1 MKILEAISFGAIAL
15 SIHIIAI
22 SFVFPEILGS
32 NQKDEDGERETITLS
47 SLSFSASD
55 LVKVWDTPPETKSE
69 VSVLQSVN
77 QFQNMKLP
85 LTTVEIDAEIEIE
98 PLSKPQLLQN
108 NQIDGSPQIPTALSA
123 TVQSSMSIDKVS
135 FQNNDEGSL
144 NLPDKIDANPII
156 EKISNSQ
163 QKPTL
168 EIFKPQIDTSSMIP
182 VTQPKEVNL
191 KTKIAS
197 LPEKPAS
204 ALKKSQK
211 KQPQKTENQV
221 NLSSKDTKIIK
232 ENLYSWGSKIHSAIE
247 RQKFYPSGT
256 RAQGRVI
263 LNLIVQSDGRLVKTE
278 VFKSSGTALLDN
290 AALTAVKR
298 ANLPVAPGGLTEDKY
313 RFQIPIK
320 MSRN

>member
-55 LVKVWDTPPETKSE
+55 LVKAWDTPPETKSE
-69 VSVLQSVN
+69 VSALRSVN

-85 LTTVEIDAEIEIE
+85 LTTVEVDAEIEIE

-108 NQIDGSPQIPTALSA
+108 NQIADSPQIPTPFSA
-123 TVQSSMSIDKVS
+123 TAYSSVSIDKVS
-135 FQNNDEGSL
+135 FQNNDKGSL
-144 NLPDKIDANPII
+144 NLSDKIDANPIA
-156 EKISNSQ
+156 EKFSNSQ
-163 QKPTL
+163 QKPTVETL
-168 EIFKPQIDTSSMIP
+168 KPQIDTSTMIP
-182 VTQPKEVNL
+182 VTQPQKAHVE
-191 KTKIAS
+191 TEIAS

-204 ALKKSQK
+204 GSAKSLNR
-211 KQPQKTENQV
+211 QPQKIENQV

-232 ENLYSWGSKIHSAIE
+232 ENLYSWGSKIHGAIE

-263 LNLIVQSDGRLVKTE
+263 LNLIVHSDGRLVKTE
-278 VFKSSGTALLDN
+278 IFKSSGTALLDN

-298 ANLPVAPGGLTEDKY
+298 ANFPEAPEGLIEDKY

>member
-22 SFVFPEILGS
+22 SFFFPEILGS

-69 VSVLQSVN
+69 VSALRSVN

-85 LTTVEIDAEIEIE
+85 LTTVEVDAEIEIG

-108 NQIDGSPQIPTALSA
+108 NQIADSPQIPSAFSA
-123 TVQSSMSIDKVS
+123 TVYSSVSIDKVS
-135 FQNNDEGSL
+135 FQNNDKASL
-144 NLPDKIDANPII
+144 VLPDKIDANPII

-168 EIFKPQIDTSSMIP
+168 ETLKPQIDTSTMIP
-182 VTQPKEVNL
+182 VTQPQKAHVE
-191 KTKIAS
+191 TEIAS

-204 ALKKSQK
+204 ESAKPLNR
-211 KQPQKTENQV
+211 QPQKIENQV

-232 ENLYSWGSKIHSAIE
+232 ENLYSWGSKIHGAIE

-278 VFKSSGTALLDN
+278 IFKSSGTALLDN

-298 ANLPVAPGGLTEDKY
+298 ANLPVAPEGLTEDKY

>member
-1 MKILEAISFGAIAL
+1 MKIFEAISFGAIAL
-15 SIHIIAI
+15 SLHITVI

-55 LVKVWDTPPETKSE
+55 LVKTWNTPPEIKSE
-69 VSVLQSVN
+69 VSTLRSVN
-77 QFQNMKLP
+77 QFQNMKLL
-85 LTTVEIDAEIEIE
+85 LTTGEVDSEIEIE

-108 NQIDGSPQIPTALSA
+108 NQIADSPQIPSAFSA
-123 TVQSSMSIDKVS
+123 TVYSTVSIDKVS
-135 FQNNDEGSL
+135 FQNNDKASL

-168 EIFKPQIDTSSMIP
+168 ETLKPQIDTSTMIP
-182 VTQPKEVNL
+182 VVQPKKVHVE
-191 KTKIAS
+191 TEIAN
-197 LPEKPAS
+197 LPEKPVS
-204 ALKKSQK
+204 ALEKSPK
-211 KQPQKTENQV
+211 KQSKKIENQV

-232 ENLYSWGSKIHSAIE
+232 ENLYSWGSKIHGAIE

-278 VFKSSGTALLDN
+278 IFKSSGTALLDN

-298 ANLPVAPGGLTEDKY
+298 ANLPVAPEGLTEDKY

>member
-15 SIHIIAI
+15 SLHITVI

-55 LVKVWDTPPETKSE
+55 LVKTWNTPPEIKSE
-69 VSVLQSVN
+69 VSTLRSVN
-77 QFQNMKLP
+77 QFQNMKLL
-85 LTTVEIDAEIEIE
+85 LTTGEVDSEIEIE

-108 NQIDGSPQIPTALSA
+108 NQIADSPQIPTPFSA
-123 TVQSSMSIDKVS
+123 TAYSSVSIDKVS
-135 FQNNDEGSL
+135 FQNNDKGSL
-144 NLPDKIDANPII
+144 NLSDKIDANPIA
-156 EKISNSQ
+156 EKFSNSQ
-163 QKPTL
+163 QKPTVETL
-168 EIFKPQIDTSSMIP
+168 KPQIDTSTMIP
-182 VTQPKEVNL
+182 VTQPQKAHVE
-191 KTKIAS
+191 TEIAS

-204 ALKKSQK
+204 GSAKSLNR
-211 KQPQKTENQV
+211 QPQKIENQV

-232 ENLYSWGSKIHSAIE
+232 ENLYSWGSKIHRAIE

-263 LNLIVQSDGRLVKTE
+263 LNLIVHSDGRLVKTE
-278 VFKSSGTALLDN
+278 IFKSSGKALLDN

-298 ANLPVAPGGLTEDKY
+298 ANFPVAPEGLIEDNY

>member
-15 SIHIIAI
+15 SLHITVI
-22 SFVFPEILGS
+22 SFFFPELLS
-32 NQKDEDGERETITLS
+32 SKQKEEDGERETITLS
-47 SLSFSASD
+47 SISFSTLD
-55 LVKVWDTPPETKSE
+55 LVKAWDTPPETKSE
-69 VSVLQSVN
+69 VSALLGVN

-85 LTTVEIDAEIEIE
+85 LTKVEVDAKIEIE

-108 NQIDGSPQIPTALSA
+108 NQIADSPQIPTAFSA
-123 TVQSSMSIDKVS
+123 TVYSSVSIDKVS
-135 FQNNDEGSL
+135 FQNNDKGIL
-144 NLPDKIDANPII
+144 DLPDKIDLDPIT
-156 EKISNSQ
+156 ENFVNSQ

-168 EIFKPQIDTSSMIP
+168 ETLKPQIDTNTMIP
-182 VTQPKEVNL
+182 VTQTQKAHVE
-191 KTKIAS
+191 TEIAS

-204 ALKKSQK
+204 GSAKSLNR
-211 KQPQKTENQV
+211 QPQKIENQV

-232 ENLYSWGSKIHSAIE
+232 ENLYSWGSKIHGAIE

-263 LNLIVQSDGRLVKTE
+263 LNLIVHSDGRLVKTE
-278 VFKSSGTALLDN
+278 IFKSSGTALLDN

-298 ANLPVAPGGLTEDKY
+298 ANFPVAPEGLIEDKY

>member
-1 MKILEAISFGAIAL
+1 MKIVEAISFGAIAL
-15 SIHIIAI
+15 SINIIAI
-22 SFVFPEILGS
+22 SFVFSEILGS
-32 NQKDEDGERETITLS
+32 NQKDEDGERATITLS

-55 LVKVWDTPPETKSE
+55 LVKDWDTPPETKSE
-69 VSVLQSVN
+69 VSELRSVN

-85 LTTVEIDAEIEIE
+85 LTTVEVDAEIEIG

-108 NQIDGSPQIPTALSA
+108 NQIADSPQIPSAFSA
-123 TVQSSMSIDKVS
+123 TVYSSVSIDKVS
-135 FQNNDEGSL
+135 FQNNDKASL
-144 NLPDKIDANPII
+144 DLPDKIDANPII

-168 EIFKPQIDTSSMIP
+168 ETLKPQIDTSTMIP
-182 VTQPKEVNL
+182 VTQPQKAYVE
-191 KTKIAS
+191 TEIAS

-204 ALKKSQK
+204 GSSKSLNR
-211 KQPQKTENQV
+211 QPHKIENQV

-232 ENLYSWGSKIHSAIE
+232 ENLYSWGSKIHGAIE

-263 LNLIVQSDGRLVKTE
+263 LNLIIQSDGRLVKTE
-278 VFKSSGTALLDN
+278 IFKSSGTALLDN

-298 ANLPVAPGGLTEDKY
+298 ANLPVAPEGLTEDKY

>member
-69 VSVLQSVN
+69 VSALRSVN

-85 LTTVEIDAEIEIE
+85 LTTVEVDAEIEIG

-108 NQIDGSPQIPTALSA
+108 NQIADSPQIPSAFSA
-123 TVQSSMSIDKVS
+123 TVYSTVSIDKVS
-135 FQNNDEGSL
+135 FQNNDKASL
-144 NLPDKIDANPII
+144 DLPDKIDANPII

-168 EIFKPQIDTSSMIP
+168 ETLKPQIDTSTMIP
-182 VTQPKEVNL
+182 VTQPHKAHVE
-191 KTKIAS
+191 TEIAS

-204 ALKKSQK
+204 GSAKSLNR
-211 KQPQKTENQV
+211 QPQKIENQV

-232 ENLYSWGSKIHSAIE
+232 ENLYSWGSKIHGAIE

-278 VFKSSGTALLDN
+278 IFKSSGTALLDN

-298 ANLPVAPGGLTEDKY
+298 ANLPVAPEGLTEDKY

>member
-22 SFVFPEILGS
+22 SFIFPEILGS
-32 NQKDEDGERETITLS
+32 NQKDEDGDRETITLS

-168 EIFKPQIDTSSMIP
+168 ETLKPQIDTSTMIP
-182 VTQPKEVNL
+182 VTQPQKAHVE
-191 KTKIAS
+191 TEIAS

-204 ALKKSQK
+204 GSAESLNR
-211 KQPQKTENQV
+211 QPQKTENQV
-221 NLSSKDTKIIK
+221 NLSSADTKIIK
-232 ENLYSWGSKIHSAIE
+232 ENLYSWGSKIHGAIE

-278 VFKSSGTALLDN
+278 IFKSSGTALLDN

-298 ANLPVAPGGLTEDKY
+298 ANLPVAPEGLTEDKY

>member
-15 SIHIIAI
+15 SLHITVI
-22 SFVFPEILGS
+22 SFFVPEIIGS
-32 NQKDEDGERETITLS
+32 KQKEEDGERETITLS

-55 LVKVWDTPPETKSE
+55 LIKAWDTPPETKSE
-69 VSVLQSVN
+69 VSELRSVN
-77 QFQNMKLP
+77 QFQNIKLP
-85 LTTVEIDAEIEIE
+85 LTKLEVDPEIEIE

-108 NQIDGSPQIPTALSA
+108 NQIADSPQIPSAFSA
-123 TVQSSMSIDKVS
+123 TVYSSVSIDKVS
-135 FQNNDEGSL
+135 FQNNDKASL
-144 NLPDKIDANPII
+144 DLPDKIDANPII

-168 EIFKPQIDTSSMIP
+168 ETLKPQIDTSTMIP
-182 VTQPKEVNL
+182 VAQSKKAHVETE
-191 KTKIAS
+191 IAS

-204 ALKKSQK
+204 GLSKSLNR
-211 KQPQKTENQV
+211 QPQKIENQV

-232 ENLYSWGSKIHSAIE
+232 ENLYSWGSKIHGAIE

-278 VFKSSGTALLDN
+278 IFKSSGTALLDN

-298 ANLPVAPGGLTEDKY
+298 ANLPVAPEGLTEDKY

>member
-15 SIHIIAI
+15 SLHITVI
-22 SFVFPEILGS
+22 SFFFPEILGS
-32 NQKDEDGERETITLS
+32 KQKEEDGERETITLN
-47 SLSFSASD
+47 SLSVSASD
-55 LVKVWDTPPETKSE
+55 LVEDWDTPPVTKSE
-69 VSVLQSVN
+69 VSGLRSVN

-85 LTTVEIDAEIEIE
+85 LTKVEVDAEIEIE
-98 PLSKPQLLQN
+98 PPSKPQLLQN
-108 NQIDGSPQIPTALSA
+108 NQIADSPQIPTAFSA
-123 TVQSSMSIDKVS
+123 AVYSSVSIDKVR
-135 FQNNDEGSL
+135 FQNNNKGSL
-144 NLPDKIDANPII
+144 DLPDKIDVNPIT

-168 EIFKPQIDTSSMIP
+168 EILKPQIDTSSTIP
-182 VTQPKEVNL
+182 FTQPKKVHEENE
-191 KTKIAS
+191 IAS
-197 LPEKPAS
+197 LPEKSESGPAKP
-204 ALKKSQK
+204 LNR
-211 KQPQKTENQV
+211 QPQKRENQV
-221 NLSSKDTKIIK
+221 NLSSADNTIIK
-232 ENLYSWGSKIHSAIE
+232 EILYFWGSKIHGAIE

-278 VFKSSGTALLDN
+278 IFKSSGTALLDN

-298 ANLPVAPGGLTEDKY
+298 ANLPVAPEGLTEDKY

>member
-15 SIHIIAI
+15 SLHITVI

-55 LVKVWDTPPETKSE
+55 LVKTWNTPPEIKSE
-69 VSVLQSVN
+69 VSTLRSVN
-77 QFQNMKLP
+77 QFQNMKLL
-85 LTTVEIDAEIEIE
+85 LTTGEVDSEIEIE

-108 NQIDGSPQIPTALSA
+108 NQISDSPQIPSAFSA
-123 TVQSSMSIDKVS
+123 TVYSSVSIDKVS
-135 FQNNDEGSL
+135 FQNNDKASL

-168 EIFKPQIDTSSMIP
+168 ETLKPQIDTSTMIP
-182 VTQPKEVNL
+182 VVQPKKVHVE
-191 KTKIAS
+191 TEIAN
-197 LPEKPAS
+197 LPEKPVS
-204 ALKKSQK
+204 ALEKSPK
-211 KQPQKTENQV
+211 KQSKKIENQV

-232 ENLYSWGSKIHSAIE
+232 ENLYSWGSKIHGAIE

-278 VFKSSGTALLDN
+278 IFKSSGTALLDN

-298 ANLPVAPGGLTEDKY
+298 ANLPVAPEGLTEDKY

>member
-1 MKILEAISFGAIAL
+1 MKILQVISFGAIAL

-55 LVKVWDTPPETKSE
+55 LVEVWDTPPETKSE
-69 VSVLQSVN
+69 VSVLRSVN

-85 LTTVEIDAEIEIE
+85 LTTVEVDAEIEIE

-108 NQIDGSPQIPTALSA
+108 NQIADSPQILSAFSA
-123 TVQSSMSIDKVS
+123 TVYSTVSIDKLS
-135 FQNNDEGSL
+135 FQNNDKASL
-144 NLPDKIDANPII
+144 DLPDKIDANPII

-168 EIFKPQIDTSSMIP
+168 ETLKPQIDTSTMIP
-182 VTQPKEVNL
+182 VTQPQKAHVE
-191 KTKIAS
+191 TEIAS

-204 ALKKSQK
+204 GLSKSLTR
-211 KQPQKTENQV
+211 QPQKIENQV

-232 ENLYSWGSKIHSAIE
+232 ENLYSWGSKIHGAIE

-263 LNLIVQSDGRLVKTE
+263 LNLIVQSDGRLVKIE
-278 VFKSSGTALLDN
+278 IFKSSGTALLDN

-298 ANLPVAPGGLTEDKY
+298 ANLPVAPEGLTEDKY

>member
-1 MKILEAISFGAIAL
+1 MKILEAISFGAVAL

-69 VSVLQSVN
+69 VSALWSVN

-85 LTTVEIDAEIEIE
+85 FTTVEVDAEIEIG

-108 NQIDGSPQIPTALSA
+108 NQIADSPQIPSTFSA
-123 TVQSSMSIDKVS
+123 TVYSSVSIDKVN
-135 FQNNDEGSL
+135 FQNNDKASL
-144 NLPDKIDANPII
+144 DLSDKIDANPII

-168 EIFKPQIDTSSMIP
+168 ETLKPQIDTSTMIP
-182 VTQPKEVNL
+182 VTQPQKAHVE
-191 KTKIAS
+191 TEISS

-204 ALKKSQK
+204 GSAKSLNR
-211 KQPQKTENQV
+211 QPQKIENQA

-232 ENLYSWGSKIHSAIE
+232 ENLYSWGSKIHGAIE

-278 VFKSSGTALLDN
+278 IFKSSGTALLDN

-298 ANLPVAPGGLTEDKY
+298 ANLPVAPEGLTEDKY
-313 RFQIPIK
+313 HFQIPIK

>member
-22 SFVFPEILGS
+22 SFVFLETLGS
-32 NQKDEDGERETITLS
+32 NQKDEDGEREAITLS

-69 VSVLQSVN
+69 VSALRSVN

-85 LTTVEIDAEIEIE
+85 LTTVEVDAEIEIG

-108 NQIDGSPQIPTALSA
+108 NQIADSPQIPSAFSA
-123 TVQSSMSIDKVS
+123 TVYSSVSIDKVS
-135 FQNNDEGSL
+135 FQNNDKASL
-144 NLPDKIDANPII
+144 DLPDKIDANPII

-168 EIFKPQIDTSSMIP
+168 ETLKPQIDTSTMIP
-182 VTQPKEVNL
+182 VKQPRKAHVE
-191 KTKIAS
+191 TEIAS

-204 ALKKSQK
+204 GLSKSLNR
-211 KQPQKTENQV
+211 QPQKIENQ
-221 NLSSKDTKIIK
+221 
-232 ENLYSWGSKIHSAIE
+232 ENLYSWGSKIHGAIE

-278 VFKSSGTALLDN
+278 IFKSSGTALLDN

-298 ANLPVAPGGLTEDKY
+298 ANLPVAPEGLTEDKY